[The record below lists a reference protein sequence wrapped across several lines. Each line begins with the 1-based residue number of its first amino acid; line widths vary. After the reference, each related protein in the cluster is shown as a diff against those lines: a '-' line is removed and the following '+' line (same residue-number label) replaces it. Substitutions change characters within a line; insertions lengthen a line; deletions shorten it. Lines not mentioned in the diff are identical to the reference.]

1 MKKAFILDLDGTLL
15 DSMGAWSKVGNI
27 FLEKQGKRNIPNNL
41 WDIIRPMSRLESA
54 DYFITHWGIGLSPES
69 IRDELNRLMEH
80 AYQHEVD
87 LKEGALEFLE
97 RHSAKKM
104 CIATNTD
111 RHLVEFIL
119 KKLGISQFF
128 QFIITTSEVR
138 SGKHTPRI
146 FLCAAE
152 KLDVSV
158 SEAVVFEDAL
168 HGIRSAK
175 EAGFYTVGVYDQDN
189 ESEKGQIM
197 EIADDYV
204 YRLLDWQGM

>member
-1 MKKAFILDLDGTLL
+1 MKNAFILDLDGTLL
-15 DSMGAWSKVGNI
+15 DSMDAWSKVGTR
-27 FLEKQGKRNIPNNL
+27 FLAAQGKTNIPADL
-41 WDIIRPMSRLESA
+41 WDTIRPMSRLESA
-54 DYFITHWGIGLSPES
+54 DYFISRWGIGLSPEE
-69 IRDELNRLMEH
+69 IRAKLNGLMEH

-97 RHSAKKM
+97 KHSAKKM

-119 KKLGISQFF
+119 KKLGIGQFF
-128 QFIITTSEVR
+128 QFIITTSEVQ

-158 SEAVVFEDAL
+158 NEAVVFDDAL

-189 ESEKGQIM
+189 ENEKGQIM

-204 YRLLDWQGM
+204 YRLSDWEEG